1 MTSIEPDTGIRS
13 SRVAETASSIAP
25 APAPA
30 PTDQD
35 RRLSTRGG
43 ILRAVGGSAGA
54 RLIVMPISAV
64 LGLIVTRLIIDNY
77 GEAAYAQ
84 YILLVG
90 VAAMLP
96 FADLGLSAAIMNAT
110 AAARDPRS
118 DRHLRGVLVS
128 CMRVLACCAAF
139 LILTS
144 LAIYALGLW
153 DDILGDGLSLESGA
167 LAATL
172 CLIALGLNLL
182 ISFGQRILIAL
193 GHNTLVVLLSGLQTP
208 IVLLTLWITITTGAT
223 GGYLAVASYATTLTI
238 SAIALIIAARR
249 IDPTLAEAARA
260 AVDPRQRGDRVFDVA
275 WPMLIQMVAV
285 PIATASDRIVLS
297 HLGTLSELTEY
308 SLAAQMFTPLLVV
321 VSTAGISLW
330 PVFARARSAGTA
342 SPLSPYI
349 MSWGF
354 AGLALVASVIM
365 ASLSGL
371 LSQLASGG
379 AISVGWPVLLAFSVF
394 IIVDAAKHPFGMYL
408 TDAPGL
414 RYQAYFA
421 LLLLPMNLGL
431 TILLTPTLGAT
442 GPLIGSIVGVI
453 TCQLLPNILLVRKR
467 MRRAARD
474 AAAGAPDGGR

>member
-13 SRVAETASSIAP
+13 SP
-25 APAPA
+25 APRKDAAVEPQ
-30 PTDQD
+30 PSDQEQRLGT
-35 RRLSTRGG
+35 RRG
-43 ILRAVGGSAGA
+43 ILKAVGGSAGA

-64 LGLIVTRLIIDNY
+64 LGLMVTRLIIDNY
-77 GEAAYAQ
+77 GAAAYAQ

-118 DRHLRGVLVS
+118 DDHLRGVLIS

-153 DDILGDGLSLESGA
+153 DDILGDGLSLKSGA

-193 GHNTLVVLLSGLQTP
+193 GHNTLVVLLSGVQTP
-208 IVLLTLWITITTGAT
+208 IVLLVLWITITAGMN
-223 GGYLAVASYATTLTI
+223 GGYLAVASYAATLMI
-238 SAIALIIAARR
+238 SAIALVIAAHR
-249 IDPTLAEAARA
+249 IDPTLTEAARA
-260 AVDPRQRGDRVFDVA
+260 AIDLRQRGERVFDVA

-285 PIATASDRIVLS
+285 PIATASDRVVLS
-297 HLGTLSELTEY
+297 HLGTLSDLTEY

-321 VSTAGISLW
+321 VSTAGMSLW
-330 PVFARARSAGTA
+330 PVFARARSSGIA
-342 SPLSPYI
+342 SPLSPRV

-365 ASLSGL
+365 ASMSGL

-379 AISVGWPVLLAFSVF
+379 AIAVGWPVLLAFSVF

-408 TDAPGL
+408 TDASGL
-414 RYQAYFA
+414 RFQAFFA

-431 TILLTPTLGAT
+431 TILLTPSLGAT
-442 GPLIGSIVGVI
+442 GPLIGSIVGVV
-453 TCQLLPNILLVRKR
+453 TCQLVPNILLVRKR
-467 MRRAARD
+467 TRRAALD
-474 AAAGAPDGGR
+474 AAAAASDGGR